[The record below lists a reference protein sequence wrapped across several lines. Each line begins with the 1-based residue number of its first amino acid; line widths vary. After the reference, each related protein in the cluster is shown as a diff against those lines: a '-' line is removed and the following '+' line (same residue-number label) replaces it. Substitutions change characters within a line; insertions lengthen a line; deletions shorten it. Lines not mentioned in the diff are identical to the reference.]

1 MLLVILRLSDSDT
14 EDPRRGCL
22 RGGWWGWGWS
32 FKGLVDKE
40 WRVKSWK
47 VRWWFIHS
55 HSCSHSLCHCKCLHE
70 NDVPSDIQWVTIHFI
85 ISDNI
90 SSVVLIDCRVLFE
103 ISDGTLSLKRTWPPR
118 SDGIRSFSD
127 WGDESS
133 FQVRTKEWVC
143 VSDHQKVIFIE
154 RFVQKISSS
163 NRYTDLVSFC
173 TRIMGAAKRSCMY
186 SRAIFHF
193 HDIGEEEYN
202 IEFTFFEPWHIRW
215 KYVKVPRS

>member
-1 MLLVILRLSDSDT
+1 MMV
-14 EDPRRGCL
+14 
-22 RGGWWGWGWS
+22 
-32 FKGLVDKE
+32 
-40 WRVKSWK
+40 
-47 VRWWFIHS
+47 
-55 HSCSHSLCHCKCLHE
+55 HSLSFMF
-70 NDVPSDIQWVTIHFI
+70 PF
-85 ISDNI
+85 
-90 SSVVLIDCRVLFE
+90 
-103 ISDGTLSLKRTWPPR
+103 TLSLQMLAWEWCTKWH
-118 SDGIRSFSD
+118 SMGYHSFYHIRQYIICSAHWLSGVVWDFWWNPEFKKNVASEIRWNQIFSD

-133 FQVRTKEWVC
+133 FQVRTKEWVLC
-143 VSDHQKVIFIE
+143 KWPSKGDFHGKI
-154 RFVQKISSS
+154 RSKISSS